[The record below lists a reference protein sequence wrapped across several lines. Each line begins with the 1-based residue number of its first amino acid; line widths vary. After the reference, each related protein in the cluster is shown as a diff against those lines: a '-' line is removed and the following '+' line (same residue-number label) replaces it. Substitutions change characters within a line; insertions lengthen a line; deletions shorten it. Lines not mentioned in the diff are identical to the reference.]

1 MCWSLALI
9 TFLLISSPSWAN
21 KEQFSLGDTVSVF
34 SDKAYRKNNG
44 TFFEAVGNVVII
56 SKDDTI
62 YGEVASLDQEKM
74 EIKIEGNVRLIGKDM
89 TLFGSHLNYD
99 LNTGKA
105 IVRNARILNSQF
117 NLVAST
123 LQKISEDEYLATDAE
138 FSTCKDCVE
147 SWSIFGKVIRLKTN
161 SHVAIKHGLARVKA
175 INVLYLPYI
184 VLPILS
190 ERKTGLLFPRISSRL
205 NEGLSFEQPFF
216 WAIDESKDMT
226 FAPTFWAKRG
236 YGGDY
241 QYRQRF
247 NNTNWVEFNSRA
259 LSDKIYLP
267 GEGNESE
274 SGQEYFRYFGEFET
288 HQQITPN
295 LNTHLRYTGA
305 KDLDIV
311 SDHPTFTDQLIIGSD
326 IGLNTHVDWRQ
337 EKFNFTTEANFLRNQ
352 LFSQADKFDNSYVQ
366 TLPRASFSLMPQTLL
381 QSELPMLSHIVVG
394 VDSSATRF
402 RQENRDE
409 EVWIRNADRF
419 SVRPYMQ
426 WNYFS
431 AGPFSMKSHFS
442 YDQQHYLLP
451 NERTYTAGKNAGIVR
466 TELSFYM
473 DKIFGLSYEENVP
486 LRLVP
491 EDKLSSL
498 HKEQKGLVPIK
509 KDKKETNLIGE
520 IPRFEQS
527 LVRENFIQVRNSY
540 RHAQEFKLIHHY
552 VTSENEY
559 GNKRFINQIQS
570 SQLGWFDYE
579 DAIRSQ
585 EFLFGADTTRTIMPP
600 TNTAE
605 LQWKNSIVRKTP
617 RSTSY
622 LIDNMYLRDNF
633 TYSKVGYFNVSQGYL
648 LNEVE
653 ESDDFRNR
661 LTRLMI
667 ETGFSAQ
674 RWSAS
679 LVHYYFHKENGNIM
693 NLYFNRRLDY
703 MNLTASYNY
712 VSFDSSELNVLRFGG
727 QVRPTDNLG
736 FSILKDMDFGG
747 SSSVRTN
754 YGIDIMPNN
763 NCWILSLNYRESI
776 TDSRF
781 SFNVLFNFGDEAF
794 SRYRNEYF
802 AQRRL

>member
-1 MCWSLALI
+1 LLVPIIS
-9 TFLLISSPSWAN
+9 FLISSPSWAN
-21 KEQFSLGDTVSVF
+21 KEQFSLGDTISVF

-74 EIKIEGNVRLIGKDM
+74 EVKIEGNVRLIGKDM
-89 TLFGSHLNYD
+89 TLFGSHLTYNIS
-99 LNTGKA
+99 TGKA
-105 IVRNARILNSQF
+105 IIRNARILNSQF
-117 NLVAST
+117 NLVAAT

-147 SWSIFGKVIRLKTN
+147 SWSIFGKVIRLKAN
-161 SHVAIKHGLARVKA
+161 SHVTIKHGLARVKA

-184 VLPILS
+184 VLPIMR

-216 WAIDESKDMT
+216 WAIDDSKDMT
-226 FAPTFWAKRG
+226 FSPTFWAKRG

-247 NNTNWVEFNSRA
+247 NNSNWVEFNTRA

-267 GEGNESE
+267 GEGNNEST
-274 SGQEYFRYFGEFET
+274 SGREYFRYFGEVET
-288 HQQITPN
+288 HQQISPN
-295 LNTHLRYTGA
+295 LNTHLRYSGA

-311 SDHPTFTDQLIIGSD
+311 SDHPTYTDQLIIGSD

-337 EKFNFTTEANFLRNQ
+337 ETFNLATEATFLRNQ
-352 LFSQADKFDNSYVQ
+352 LFSEADKFDKSYVQ
-366 TLPRASFSLMPQTLL
+366 TLPRASFSIMPQTLL
-381 QSELPMLSHIVVG
+381 QSDIPMFSHIVVG
-394 VDSSATRF
+394 LDSSATRF
-402 RQENRDE
+402 RQENKDE
-409 EVWIRNADRF
+409 EFWIRNADRF

-431 AGPFSMKSHFS
+431 AGPFSMKSHFAF
-442 YDQQHYLLP
+442 DQHHYLLP
-451 NERTYTAGKNAGIVR
+451 NEKTYTAGKNAGILR

-473 DKIFGLSYEENVP
+473 DKIFGLSYEESVP

-491 EDKLSSL
+491 EEKLPAL
-498 HKEQKGLVPIK
+498 HQQQKGLIPIK
-509 KDKKETNLIGE
+509 KEKKENNLIGE
-520 IPRFEQS
+520 LPRFERS
-527 LVRENFIQVRNSY
+527 LVRENFTQVRHSY

-552 VTSENEY
+552 LTSENEY
-559 GNKRFINQIQS
+559 GNKRFINQIQA

-579 DAIRSQ
+579 DALRSQ
-585 EFLFGADTTRTIMPP
+585 EFLFGADTTRTLMPP
-600 TNTAE
+600 TNTME
-605 LQWKNSIVRKTP
+605 LQWKNSIVRKSP
-617 RSTSY
+617 KKTSY
-622 LIDNMYLRDNF
+622 LIDNKYLRDNF
-633 TYSKVGYFNVSQGYL
+633 TYRKVGHFNVSQGYL

-653 ESDDFRNR
+653 DSTDFRDR

-667 ETGFSAQ
+667 DTGFSGQ
-674 RWSAS
+674 RWSTG
-679 LVHYYFHKENGNIM
+679 LLHYYYHKENENIIRL
-693 NLYFNRRLDY
+693 NFNRRLDY
-703 MNLTASYNY
+703 MNLTAAYNH
-712 VSFDSSELNVLRFGG
+712 VSFNSSNLNVLRFGA

-736 FSILKDMDFGG
+736 FSILKDMDFNA
-747 SSSVRTN
+747 SNSVRTN
-754 YGIDIMPNN
+754 YGVDIMPNN
-763 NCWILSLNYRESI
+763 NCWILSFNYRESI

-781 SFNVLFNFGDEAF
+781 SFNILFNFGDETF

-802 AQRRL
+802 AQRAL